1 MIRPAAAL
9 PRLKGKCIFL
19 LLVGT
24 IIAVGFVFFIGRWI
38 LRPINR
44 LIQSTDEIRKGNL
57 DLVVQSS
64 SRDEIGHLSE
74 GFNAM
79 ATSLREFRRSDQAK
93 LIRIQRA
100 TQQAFDSLP
109 EAVAVIDQEGK
120 VEVATETAKIFFGL
134 QPNTSIKDLPLEWIN
149 GLVGEALKLGTDN
162 GV

>member
-1 MIRPAAAL
+1 MIGPVGVPLAAK
-9 PRLKGKCIFL
+9 REMVFL
-19 LLVGT
+19 LLAGT
-24 IIAVGFVFFIGRWI
+24 IIAVGFLFFIGRWI

-57 DLVVQSS
+57 DLVVHSS

-109 EAVAVIDQEGK
+109 DAVAVIDQEGK
-120 VEVATETAKIFFGL
+120 VEVATETAKNFIWLAAQHFYQGFAPRMDKRFGGG
-134 QPNTSIKDLPLEWIN
+134 
-149 GLVGEALKLGTDN
+149 GL
-162 GV
+162 